1 MARGKG
7 SVLEYRVSL
16 TFPRLL
22 SENGMMKQIST
33 NGTTMDV
40 SQTWGYYTSFDADF
54 DSSDSEK
61 DRQNSGAYIFRPKTP
76 EEDLTIIEP
85 SKSAFFTPLPEGG
98 MEVHVEFE
106 HSWIRTTTRVLSG
119 LPYVEVDYTVGPIP
133 IDDGRGKEMVT
144 RFNSPIES
152 AGAVF
157 TDSNAREFLKRKR
170 NYRPTWDL
178 NVYQPVAGNYYP
190 VNAAIFIEDTDS
202 ASAFS
207 VATDRTQGGTSLVD
221 GSVELMVQRRTLA
234 DDGRGVGEP
243 MNETK
248 GGMSPYPPYGT
259 AQRLGDGVVIKGTHR
274 IMIGNNGGAK
284 LARSMMDGAFAE
296 PLVFVG
302 SSPSYESAS
311 FQVPNISGLQDELPP
326 NVMLITLARLYDA
339 PSTTF
344 LLRLGHQYGAG
355 EDELLSQPASVDIPS
370 LFPGYNVVNVV
381 EKTLTGNQDYG
392 SWMRRRLD
400 WTGDNAGVSE
410 SRSVELLESNVVLL
424 EPLDIRT
431 FEITVDANEALVK

>member
-1 MARGKG
+1 MARGNG
-7 SVLEYRVSL
+7 SVLEYHVAL
-16 TFPRLL
+16 TFPHLL

-33 NGTTMDV
+33 NGTTMDM

-54 DSSDSEK
+54 DSSHSEK

-85 SKSAFFTPLPEGG
+85 SKSASFTPLPGSSG

-119 LPYVEVDYTVGPIP
+119 LPYVEVDYTIGPIP
-133 IDDGRGKEMVT
+133 ISDGRGKEIVT

-152 AGAVF
+152 AGAFF

-202 ASAFS
+202 SAFS
-207 VATDRTQGGTSLVD
+207 VVTDRTQGGTSLVD
-221 GSVELMVQRRTLA
+221 GSVELMVQRRTLV
-234 DDGRGVGEP
+234 DDGRGVDEP

-248 GGMSPYPPYGT
+248 GGMSPYPPYGK
-259 AQRLGDGVVIKGTHR
+259 AQRLGEGVVIKGTHR
-274 IMIGNNGGAK
+274 IMIGKNGGAK

-296 PLVFVG
+296 LLVFVG
-302 SSPSYESAS
+302 SSPSDDSAPL
-311 FQVPNISGLQDELPP
+311 QVPNISGLQGELPP

-344 LLRLGHQYGAG
+344 LLRLGHQYAAG
-355 EDELLSQPASVDIPS
+355 EDDFLSQPASVNIPS

-400 WTGDNAGVSE
+400 WTGDSSNLSE
-410 SRSVELLESNVVLL
+410 SRNAELLDSNVVVL

-431 FEITVDANEALVK
+431 FEITVDDNEALVK

>member
-1 MARGKG
+1 
-7 SVLEYRVSL
+7 
-16 TFPRLL
+16 
-22 SENGMMKQIST
+22 MMKQIST

-61 DRQNSGAYIFRPKTP
+61 NHQNSGAYIFRPKTP
-76 EEDLTIIEP
+76 EEDLTVIEP
-85 SKSAFFTPLPEGG
+85 SKSAFFTPLLGG

-106 HSWIRTTTRVLSG
+106 HSWIRTTTRVLPG
-119 LPYVEVDYTVGPIP
+119 LPYVEVDYTIGPIP
-133 IDDGRGKEMVT
+133 IDDGRGKEIVT

-152 AGAVF
+152 AGAF
-157 TDSNAREFLKRKR
+157 STDSNAREFLKRKR

-178 NVYQPVAGNYYP
+178 NVWQPVAGNYYP

-202 ASAFS
+202 AFS
-207 VATDRTQGGTSLVD
+207 VVTDRTQGGASLVD

-234 DDGRGVGEP
+234 DDGRGVGEA

-248 GGMSPYPPYGT
+248 GGMSPYPPYGK
-259 AQRLGDGVVIKGTHR
+259 AQRLGEGVVIKGTHR
-274 IMIGNNGGAK
+274 IMIGNSGGAK

-302 SSPSYESAS
+302 SSTSDESVS
-311 FQVPNISGLQDELPP
+311 FQVPNISGLQGELPP
-326 NVMLITLARLYDA
+326 NIMLITLARLHDA
-339 PSTTF
+339 PTTTF

-355 EDELLSQPASVDIPS
+355 EDELLSQPASVDIAS
-370 LFPGYNVVNVV
+370 LFTGYNVVNVV

-392 SWMRRRLD
+392 SWMKRRLD
-400 WTGDNAGVSE
+400 WTGDNADLSK
-410 SRSVELLESNVVLL
+410 SRNAELLASNVVLL
-424 EPLDIRT
+424 EPLDIRS

>member
-7 SVLEYRVSL
+7 SVLECRVSL
-16 TFPRLL
+16 TFPHLL

-33 NGTTMDV
+33 NGTTMNV

-54 DSSDSEK
+54 DSIDSKK

-76 EEDLTIIEP
+76 EDDLTTIEP
-85 SKSAFFTPLPEGG
+85 SKSAIFTPLAEGG
-98 MEVHVEFE
+98 MEVHAEFK

-119 LPYVEVDYTVGPIP
+119 LPYIEVDYTVGPIP
-133 IDDGRGKEMVT
+133 IDDGRGKEIAT

-152 AGAVF
+152 AGAFF

-190 VNAAIFIEDTDS
+190 VNAAIFIEDT

-207 VATDRTQGGTSLVD
+207 VVTDRTQGGTSLMD

-243 MNETK
+243 MNETE
-248 GGMSPYPPYGT
+248 GGISPYPPYGK
-259 AQRLGDGVVIKGTHR
+259 AQRVGEGVVIKGTHR
-274 IMIGNNGGAK
+274 IMVGNNGGAK

-302 SSPSYESAS
+302 SSPSDESVP

-326 NVMLITLARLYDA
+326 NIMLITLARLYDA

-344 LLRLGHQYGAG
+344 LLRLSHQYGAG
-355 EDELLSQPASVDIPS
+355 EDELLSQPSSVNIPS
-370 LFPGYNVVNVV
+370 LFQGYNVVNVV
-381 EKTLTGNQDYG
+381 EKTLTGNQDYE

-400 WTGDNAGVSE
+400 WTGGNADMSE
-410 SRSVELLESNVVLL
+410 SRNAELLDLDVVLL
-424 EPLDIRT
+424 KPLDIRT
-431 FEITVDANEALVK
+431 FEITVDVNETLVK